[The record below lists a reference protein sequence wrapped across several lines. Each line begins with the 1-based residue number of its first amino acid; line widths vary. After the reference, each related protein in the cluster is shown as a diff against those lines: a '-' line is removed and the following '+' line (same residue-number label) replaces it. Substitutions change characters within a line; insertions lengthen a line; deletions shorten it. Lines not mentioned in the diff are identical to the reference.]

1 VAGGAAA
8 VGAATIAGFATTHA
22 RPLHAVVPRTVTA
35 APPRSPLVAQAGA
48 AGSMIMKFPVPRGP
62 ITELP
67 GTGTL
72 LAWTVDDGSSSECI
86 RLYGEFAKASG
97 TRLTFFVNG
106 QYPGWAENQALLQP
120 MIDSGQVQIGN
131 HSYSHADLTKLSD
144 QGIADELGRNEEFI
158 TSTFGVSA
166 KPWYRPPFGYRNART
181 DAAAAAIGY
190 TSPVMWYGTLSDSG
204 LITEQQV
211 VDFATTWFLPQHIV
225 IGHANFLPVTAV
237 FDKLQGLIAER
248 KLSTVTLNDVFG

>member
-1 VAGGAAA
+1 
-8 VGAATIAGFATTHA
+8 
-22 RPLHAVVPRTVTA
+22 
-35 APPRSPLVAQAGA
+35 
-48 AGSMIMKFPVPRGP
+48 MKFPVPRGA

-67 GTGTL
+67 GAGTL

-97 TRLTFFVNG
+97 ARLTFFVNG
-106 QYPGWAENQALLQP
+106 QYSGWAENQALLQP

-131 HSYSHADLTKLSD
+131 HTFSHADLTKLSD

-158 TSTFGVSA
+158 KATFGVSA

-181 DAAAAAIGY
+181 DAAAAAVGY

-211 VDFATTWFLPQHIV
+211 VDFATKWFLPQHIV

-237 FDKLQGLIAER
+237 FDKLQALIAER

>member
-1 VAGGAAA
+1 VT
-8 VGAATIAGFATTHA
+8 VAGFATGHV
-22 RPLHAVVPRTVTA
+22 RPLHAAVSRTA
-35 APPRSPLVAQAGA
+35 AVAAPSSALTAQVGA
-48 AGSMIMKFPVPRGP
+48 AASMIMKFPVPRSP

-67 GTGTL
+67 GAGTL

-97 TRLTFFVNG
+97 ARLTFFVNG
-106 QYPGWAENQALLQP
+106 KYSGWAENQALLQP

-131 HSYSHADLTKLSD
+131 HTFSHADLTKLSD
-144 QGIADELGRNEEFI
+144 QGVADELERNEEFI

-166 KPWYRPPFGYRNART
+166 KPWYRPPYGFRNART
-181 DAAAAAIGY
+181 DAAAAAVGY

-211 VDFATTWFLPQHIV
+211 VDFATKWFLPQHIV

-237 FDKLQGLIAER
+237 FDKLQSLIAER